1 MYENQYIKLARQFF
15 FWILI
20 LGILI
25 FTLFPFYWAVVGSF
39 KTEAEIKSPPATY
52 IPGELVLDNYWGTF
66 NDPIT
71 NQTLDRG
78 VFKNET
84 FLRGLFNSALVSGI
98 TTVVSLIIGSFAA
111 YAIGRLQFRGR
122 TIMLYLILAM
132 TMFPLIS
139 ILSGLFTIV
148 RELGIYGSL
157 SALIITYPIF
167 TLPFTVWVLVSF
179 FRGLPAELEQAAL
192 VDGATP
198 FQTFYMIL
206 LPLTAPALVTTGLLA
221 FIGAWNEYL
230 LAVTFTIT
238 NSDVWTVPVAI
249 ARFTGSIAREEPIAE
264 PLAATVIVTIP
275 LVILVLIFQRRII
288 QGLTAGAVKG

>member
-1 MYENQYIKLARQFF
+1 MDTNRAFHILRRIG
-15 FWILI
+15 FWLLI
-20 LGILI
+20 AVILI

-39 KTEAEIKSPPATY
+39 KSEAEIKTPPATY
-52 IPGELVLDNYWGTF
+52 FPNNFVTSNYLGEF

-71 NQTLDRG
+71 NQILPRG
-78 VFKNET
+78 VFQNAA

-98 TTVVSLIIGSFAA
+98 TVVVSLVIGSFAA
-111 YAIGRLQFRGR
+111 YAIGRLKFPGR
-122 TIMLYLILAM
+122 TVMLYLILAM

-139 ILSGLFTIV
+139 ILSGLFTII

-167 TLPFTVWVLVSF
+167 TLPFTVWILVSF
-179 FRGLPAELEQAAL
+179 FKGLPAELEQAAL

-230 LAVTFTIT
+230 LAVTFTVT

-249 ARFTGSIAREEPIAE
+249 ARFTGSIPREEPIAE
-264 PLAATVIVTIP
+264 PLAATVIVTLP
-275 LVILVLIFQRRII
+275 LVFLVLVFQRRII
-288 QGLTAGAVKG
+288 QGLTSGAVKG